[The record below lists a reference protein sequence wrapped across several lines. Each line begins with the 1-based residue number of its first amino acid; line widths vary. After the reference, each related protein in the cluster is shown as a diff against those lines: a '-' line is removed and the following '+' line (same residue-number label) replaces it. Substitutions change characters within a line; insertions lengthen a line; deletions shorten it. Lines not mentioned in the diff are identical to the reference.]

1 MRSFLASLLFI
12 LASVTCV
19 WATPNEP
26 IQATISAQLD
36 AFEDD
41 DFERAFTYASPRI
54 QQIFGNTA
62 NFASMV
68 QRGYPMVWRKTSV
81 RFLDLTR
88 SGNGY
93 EQVVQIKDVQGA
105 IHFLQYEMIQIGQEW
120 RINGVALL
128 KASDFSV

>member
-1 MRSFLASLLFI
+1 MRSFLATLLFI
-12 LASVTCV
+12 LASVTYV
-19 WATPNEP
+19 WASPNEP

-36 AFEDD
+36 AFDED

-54 QQIFGNTA
+54 QQIFGTTE

-88 SGNGY
+88 SGNRY
-93 EQVVQIKDVQGA
+93 DQVVQIKDLHGA
-105 IHFLQYEMIQIGQEW
+105 VHFLRYEMIQIGQEW

>member
-1 MRSFLASLLFI
+1 MRSFLATLLFI
-12 LASVTCV
+12 LASVTYV
-19 WATPNEP
+19 WASPNEP

-36 AFEDD
+36 AFDED

-54 QQIFGNTA
+54 QQIFGTTE

-88 SGNGY
+88 SGNRY
-93 EQVVQIKDVQGA
+93 DQVVQIKDLQGA
-105 IHFLQYEMIQIGQEW
+105 VHFLRYEMIQIGQEW